1 MPTKS
6 YILGTDWWTD
16 CDDAVAIRILA
27 RAHRENKINLKAV
40 GINACMEHSV
50 PSLDAFLAFDGVTDV
65 PLGIDPEAG
74 DFAGTPKFQIPLA
87 PFAKRY
93 KSNTDAEN
101 AVKLYRR
108 ILAESTEKVEIIEIG
123 FLNVAADLLLS
134 RADEIS
140 DKNGVELVREKVS
153 KFWVM
158 AGKWD
163 EDGGLEHNFCNND
176 RARKAGETF
185 LKLCP
190 VPATFLGFEVGD
202 SVISGGKAVL
212 PKGDALMN
220 LMETHGSE
228 NGRSSWDP
236 MTVLL
241 ALTGDEEKAG
251 YDAVTGTAT
260 LDVKDGAN
268 HFTPCENGMHKYV
281 IKAEPDTFYADAINK
296 LIK

>member
-1 MPTKS
+1 MPKKS

-27 RAHRENKINLKAV
+27 RAHKEGRINLKAI

-50 PSLDAFLAFDGVTDV
+50 TSLDAFLAFDGVTDV
-65 PLGIDPEAG
+65 PIGIDLEAN
-74 DFAGTPKFQIPLA
+74 DFTGKPKFQIPLS

-108 ILAESTEKVEIIEIG
+108 ILAESCEKVEIIEIG

-134 RADEIS
+134 AADEIC
-140 DKNGVELVREKVS
+140 DKTGLELVREKVS

-185 LKLCP
+185 CRLCP
-190 VPATFLGFEVGD
+190 VPVTFLGFEVGD
-202 SVISGGKAVL
+202 SVISGGDGVL
-212 PKGDALMN
+212 SKGDALMN
-220 LMETHGSE
+220 LMETHGSKC
-228 NGRSSWDP
+228 GRSSWDP
-236 MTVLL
+236 MTAVL
-241 ALTGDEEKAG
+241 ALVGDEQNR
-251 YDAVTGTAT
+251 
-260 LDVKDGAN
+260 L
-268 HFTPCENGMHKYV
+268 
-281 IKAEPDTFYADAINK
+281 
-296 LIK
+296 